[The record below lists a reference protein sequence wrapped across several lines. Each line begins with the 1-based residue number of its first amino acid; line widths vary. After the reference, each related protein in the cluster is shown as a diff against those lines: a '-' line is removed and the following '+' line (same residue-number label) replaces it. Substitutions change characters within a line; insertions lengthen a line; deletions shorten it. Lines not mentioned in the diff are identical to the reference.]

1 MKTYRVL
8 TTAYVVQYVRAYDAT
23 EAEEM
28 AEQSVRDSLKDYW
41 DMDAD
46 SEVEEDKEDLYA

>member
-46 SEVEEDKEDLYA
+46 SEVEEDKEDLYV